1 MPLPVSRLRL
11 WFALGAILM
20 IATVAGMYFYA
31 RWRVRKVVHDVPAKI
46 GLNIQQTAEGF
57 SISKSVEGRTLFTVS
72 ASKAVQFK
80 GGGHAELH
88 NVKIVIYGK
97 DASRF
102 DRITGADF
110 EYDPA
115 SGDITAKGAVSIDLE
130 ANPEGLHAAD
140 QAAPK
145 EAK

>member
-57 SISKSVEGRTLFTVS
+57 SISKSM
-72 ASKAVQFK
+72 
-80 GGGHAELH
+80 
-88 NVKIVIYGK
+88 
-97 DASRF
+97 
-102 DRITGADF
+102 
-110 EYDPA
+110 
-115 SGDITAKGAVSIDLE
+115 
-130 ANPEGLHAAD
+130 
-140 QAAPK
+140 
-145 EAK
+145 